1 MGASGSGKTTLLHII
16 GCMDAPTS
24 GIYRLD
30 GEHLERA
37 SEKRL
42 SAIRGQ
48 KISFVFQHFA
58 LLEGCTAAE
67 NVALPLLR
75 QRMSRGRT
83 QGEGFLRR
91 WNRWALRLARRKPSQ
106 LSGGQKQRTAIARA
120 MVCGADILLADE
132 PTGALDSRTGA
143 EIMGVFQELNRM
155 GKTIVIITHDRQVAS
170 CASRLIEMQDGRII
184 HDEANPEK
192 AIAGLISLGLVLG
205 LSACGRAPEEA
216 EEFVSRQ
223 AFEYHF
229 YPEEYEEGVQQR
241 RQDASAGGGD

>member
-1 MGASGSGKTTLLHII
+1 MIELKGIVREYRNGDVVTPALTGIDLCIGKGEFAAVMGASGSGKTTLLHIM

-58 LLEGCTAAE
+58 LLEDCTAAE

-75 QRMSRGRT
+75 QRMSGA
-83 QGEGFLRR
+83 ERR
-91 WNRWALRLARRKPSQ
+91 AKVHAALEQVGIADLARRKPSQ

-120 MVCGADILLADE
+120 IVCGADILLADE

-170 CASRLIEMQDGRII
+170 CANRLIEMQDGRII
-184 HDEANPEK
+184 HDEA
-192 AIAGLISLGLVLG
+192 I
-205 LSACGRAPEEA
+205 
-216 EEFVSRQ
+216 
-223 AFEYHF
+223 
-229 YPEEYEEGVQQR
+229 
-241 RQDASAGGGD
+241 

>member
-1 MGASGSGKTTLLHII
+1 MIELKGIVREYRNGDVVTPALTGIDLCIGKGEFAAVMGASGSGKTTLLHIM

-58 LLEGCTAAE
+58 LLEDCTAAE

-75 QRMSRGRT
+75 QRMSGA
-83 QGEGFLRR
+83 ERR
-91 WNRWALRLARRKPSQ
+91 ATVLAALEQVGIADLARRKPSQ

-120 MVCGADILLADE
+120 IVCGADILLADE

-170 CASRLIEMQDGRII
+170 CANRLIEVQDGRII
-184 HDEANPEK
+184 HDEA
-192 AIAGLISLGLVLG
+192 I
-205 LSACGRAPEEA
+205 
-216 EEFVSRQ
+216 
-223 AFEYHF
+223 
-229 YPEEYEEGVQQR
+229 
-241 RQDASAGGGD
+241 

>member
-1 MGASGSGKTTLLHII
+1 MIELKGIVREYRNGDVVTPALTGIDLCIGKGEFAAVMGASGSGKTTLLHII

-30 GEHLERA
+30 GKHLERA

-58 LLEGCTAAE
+58 LLEDCTAAE

-75 QRMSRGRT
+75 QRMSGA
-83 QGEGFLRR
+83 ERR
-91 WNRWALRLARRKPSQ
+91 AKVLAALEQVGIAGQARRKPSQ

-170 CASRLIEMQDGRII
+170 CANRLIEMQDGRII
-184 HDEANPEK
+184 HDEA
-192 AIAGLISLGLVLG
+192 I
-205 LSACGRAPEEA
+205 
-216 EEFVSRQ
+216 
-223 AFEYHF
+223 
-229 YPEEYEEGVQQR
+229 
-241 RQDASAGGGD
+241 

>member
-1 MGASGSGKTTLLHII
+1 MIELKGIVREYRNGDIVTPALTGIDLCIGKGEFAAVMGASGSGKTTLLHIM

-58 LLEGCTAAE
+58 LLEDCTAAE

-75 QRMSRGRT
+75 QRMSGA
-83 QGEGFLRR
+83 ERR
-91 WNRWALRLARRKPSQ
+91 AKVLAALEQVGIADLAHRKPSQ

-170 CASRLIEMQDGRII
+170 CANRLIEMQDGRII
-184 HDEANPEK
+184 HDEA
-192 AIAGLISLGLVLG
+192 I
-205 LSACGRAPEEA
+205 
-216 EEFVSRQ
+216 
-223 AFEYHF
+223 
-229 YPEEYEEGVQQR
+229 
-241 RQDASAGGGD
+241 

>member
-1 MGASGSGKTTLLHII
+1 MIELKGIVREYRNGDVVTPALTGIDLCIGKGEFAAVMGASGSGKTTLLHIM

-24 GIYRLD
+24 GTYRLD
-30 GEHLERA
+30 GENLERA

-58 LLEGCTAAE
+58 LLEDCTAVE

-75 QRMSRGRT
+75 QRMSGA
-83 QGEGFLRR
+83 ERR
-91 WNRWALRLARRKPSQ
+91 AKVLAALEQVGIAGLARRKPSQ

-120 MVCGADILLADE
+120 IVCGADILLADE

-170 CASRLIEMQDGRII
+170 CANRLIEMQDARII
-184 HDEANPEK
+184 HDET
-192 AIAGLISLGLVLG
+192 I
-205 LSACGRAPEEA
+205 
-216 EEFVSRQ
+216 
-223 AFEYHF
+223 
-229 YPEEYEEGVQQR
+229 
-241 RQDASAGGGD
+241 

>member
-1 MGASGSGKTTLLHII
+1 MIELKGIVREYRNGDVVTPALTGIDLCIGKGEFAAVMGASGSSKTTLLHIM

-58 LLEGCTAAE
+58 LLEDCTAAE

-75 QRMSRGRT
+75 QRMSGA
-83 QGEGFLRR
+83 ERR
-91 WNRWALRLARRKPSQ
+91 AKVLAALEQVGIADLAHRKPSQ

-155 GKTIVIITHDRQVAS
+155 GKTIVIITHDRRVAS
-170 CASRLIEMQDGRII
+170 CANRLIEMQDGRII
-184 HDEANPEK
+184 HDEA
-192 AIAGLISLGLVLG
+192 I
-205 LSACGRAPEEA
+205 
-216 EEFVSRQ
+216 
-223 AFEYHF
+223 
-229 YPEEYEEGVQQR
+229 
-241 RQDASAGGGD
+241 

>member
-1 MGASGSGKTTLLHII
+1 MIELKGIVREYRNGDVVTPALTGIDLCIGKGEFAAVMGASGSGKTTLLHIM

-30 GEHLERA
+30 GEHLERT

-58 LLEGCTAAE
+58 LLEDCTAAE

-75 QRMSRGRT
+75 QRMSGA
-83 QGEGFLRR
+83 ERR
-91 WNRWALRLARRKPSQ
+91 AKVLAALEQVGIAGLARRKPFQ

-170 CASRLIEMQDGRII
+170 CANRLIEMQDGRII
-184 HDEANPEK
+184 HDEA
-192 AIAGLISLGLVLG
+192 I
-205 LSACGRAPEEA
+205 
-216 EEFVSRQ
+216 
-223 AFEYHF
+223 
-229 YPEEYEEGVQQR
+229 
-241 RQDASAGGGD
+241 